1 MTKPDRFLSS
11 FLDALGNTLGQRV
24 VTGIVLALLGFVVTT
39 GRGMVKSVYSQ
50 ETRLIMKPQIDT
62 LQGQIDTLRKD
73 QQEMKAAI
81 DKGQAISLEMY
92 SAMLEKDSIL
102 RQILED
108 RARNKR
114 QAAQTRASNE
124 KLFNDLTED
133 TK

>member
-1 MTKPDRFLSS
+1 MLKRDRFLSS
-11 FLDALGNTLGQRV
+11 LLEALGNTLGQRV
-24 VTGIVLALLGFVVTT
+24 VTGIVLALLGFMATT

-50 ETRLIMKPQIDT
+50 ETRSVMKPQIDT
-62 LQGQIDTLRKD
+62 LQHQIDTLRDD
-73 QQEMKAAI
+73 QQKMKAAI

-124 KLFNDLTED
+124 KLFNDLTGD